1 MFRNFCTVLIFL
13 FAFFALNGAT
23 TSTKGTKVKPIG
35 GCATTT
41 SAKKDTSKVEPEIKC
56 IPEEKR
62 RQGQINWCKWYKRT
76 FKGKLCKLDLD
87 CLKVKSQRTEEENKR
102 LETENQK
109 QAICAHFSYKHIAKS
124 NTYLLKEP
132 KEGSLQVV
140 KIKKGAELSFMQRVE
155 GNQSWMLVADKGCD
169 QGYINEKFVRGRDDV
184 VQETT
189 EVVTVSKNE
198 VIRLISPKWAKKNKL
213 IIVPSSG
220 FFDIEGAVSKS
231 VDQITLNDEDLIIEN
246 DRSFGE
252 TLLIKNEDLD
262 IRIVAYKDGEQ
273 LGKLIFKITTN
284 N

>member
-1 MFRNFCTVLIFL
+1 MLRKFCTVLIFL
-13 FAFFALNGAT
+13 FAFFALNGST

-102 LETENQK
+102 LEAENQK

-155 GNQSWMLVADKGCD
+155 GNQGWMLV
-169 QGYINEKFVRGRDDV
+169 
-184 VQETT
+184 
-189 EVVTVSKNE
+189 
-198 VIRLISPKWAKKNKL
+198 L
-213 IIVPSSG
+213 
-220 FFDIEGAVSKS
+220 
-231 VDQITLNDEDLIIEN
+231 
-246 DRSFGE
+246 
-252 TLLIKNEDLD
+252 
-262 IRIVAYKDGEQ
+262 
-273 LGKLIFKITTN
+273 
-284 N
+284 

>member
-1 MFRNFCTVLIFL
+1 
-13 FAFFALNGAT
+13 
-23 TSTKGTKVKPIG
+23 
-35 GCATTT
+35 
-41 SAKKDTSKVEPEIKC
+41 
-56 IPEEKR
+56 
-62 RQGQINWCKWYKRT
+62 
-76 FKGKLCKLDLD
+76 
-87 CLKVKSQRTEEENKR
+87 
-102 LETENQK
+102 
-109 QAICAHFSYKHIAKS
+109 
-124 NTYLLKEP
+124 
-132 KEGSLQVV
+132 
-140 KIKKGAELSFMQRVE
+140 MQRVE

-246 DRSFGE
+246 DRSFSE

-273 LGKLIFKITTN
+273 LGKLTFKITTN